1 MRYILDDNG
10 YIESVS
16 CTPFF
21 CNNKGCTEY
30 TGNVPDGY
38 SSLEE
43 WATTANV
50 RAYKVVNGQ
59 LVYDSAKDTELQNYN
74 KELGYT
80 YSKKE
85 KVIGTWIDGRKLYQW
100 TNEFQTTGTDTRI
113 YLAAYTHFA
122 NVKDVWIV
130 DNASFVRYGT
140 GNGAS
145 IQSVNTYVS
154 TTDYKTTYIDGS
166 GQIAMKTG
174 SAQTLYWT
182 ITFRYTKTT
191 D

>member
-1 MRYILDDNG
+1 MRYELDGNG
-10 YIESVS
+10 YVNKV
-16 CTPFF
+16 FF
-21 CNNKGCTEY
+21 GCNSGTCTEY
-30 TGNVPDGY
+30 TGDVPTGY
-38 SSLEE
+38 ETLEKWSE
-43 WATTANV
+43 EANIK
-50 RAYKVVNGQ
+50 AYKVVDGQ
-59 LVYDSAKDTELQNYN
+59 LVYDSAKDAELQ
-74 KELGYT
+74 ELYKTQSYT
-80 YSKKE
+80 YSKSE

-100 TNEFQTTGTDTRI
+100 THEFQTTGTDTRI
-113 YLAAYTHFA
+113 YLAAYTNFA

-154 TTDYKTTYIDGS
+154 TADYKTTYIDGS

-191 D
+191 G